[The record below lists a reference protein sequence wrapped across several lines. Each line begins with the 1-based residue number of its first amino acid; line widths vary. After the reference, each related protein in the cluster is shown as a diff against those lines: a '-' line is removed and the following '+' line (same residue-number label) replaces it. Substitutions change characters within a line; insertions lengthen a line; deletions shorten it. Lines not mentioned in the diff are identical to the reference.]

1 MLGSGGHNIDSC
13 GIDAA
18 VTQNVCQLRN
28 ILLNAVEGPGE
39 QFPQIMGKYFG
50 GIHLRGL
57 TQPLHL
63 GPDIAAVQGVAIAG
77 DEDPPVGSSAFFSIL
92 QQQLLQLARN
102 ENRPRFTFAS
112 NRDLTLKDRLYRKV
126 SQLRHPDPGA
136 ADGLD
141 HQIQLLLMPGSFQK
155 ADILRFG
162 QLLFFRTIGLMLT
175 AQIFYLA
182 V

>member
-63 GPDIAAVQGVAIAG
+63 GPVFRHRQC
-77 DEDPPVGSSAFFSIL
+77 
-92 QQQLLQLARN
+92 LLV
-102 ENRPRFTFAS
+102 F
-112 NRDLTLKDRLYRKV
+112 
-126 SQLRHPDPGA
+126 
-136 ADGLD
+136 
-141 HQIQLLLMPGSFQK
+141 
-155 ADILRFG
+155 
-162 QLLFFRTIGLMLT
+162 
-175 AQIFYLA
+175 
-182 V
+182 